1 MSQLV
6 GTHKLAAHDH
16 VVIDEIH
23 AIRDQLASVL
33 RPPKRWTGGLRRTS
47 QARAIQGSNS
57 IEGYNVTEQDAA
69 AAVED
74 EPPLSTDDRT
84 WAEIRA
90 YRRVLTYVVH
100 VGAEPGFEI
109 DESSIRSMHFMLL
122 EHELS
127 RSPGRYRT
135 GPIYVHDEAKGRAVY
150 EGPDPAVVPDLM
162 RSLAASLSSREG
174 DAMVRAAMAHLNLVM
189 IHPFRDGN
197 GRMARALQT
206 MVLAQDQVLE
216 PTFSSIEEWLG
227 HNTQHY
233 YNVLAATGGGA
244 WHPDRDGRLWV
255 KFNLRAHHMQAQT
268 LRRRVAEAES
278 QWALIDTLTSQ
289 HGLPE
294 RTGDAISLAW
304 SSSAFWSRTGRPA
317 PATTPLVAYFASTWR
332 GSAINARRSRTPTPG
347 SSPRSPQRPRNS
359 GYGKHCSRAAR
370 RNPAAPVPTTPTWSS
385 RATAASAAAT
395 CELPRRPR
403 AGWRRQRD
411 VRPQVGSDYP
421 LQDPSCRANSIASGS
436 ILN

>member
-1 MSQLV
+1 MSQLFEAP
-6 GTHKLAAHDH
+6 KLAADDL

-23 AIRDQLASVL
+23 SIRDQLASIL

-57 IEGYNVTEQDAA
+57 IEGYTITEQDAA

-74 EPPLSTDDRT
+74 EPPLSADERT
-84 WAEIRA
+84 WAEIVA
-90 YRRVLTYVVH
+90 YRRVLTYVVTF
-100 VGAEPGFEI
+100 GAEPGFEI

-127 RSPGRYRT
+127 KSPGRYRT
-135 GPIYVHDEAKGRAVY
+135 GPIYVQDEASGRTVY
-150 EGPDPAVVPDLM
+150 EGPEPAAVPDLM
-162 RSLAASLSSREG
+162 RALAASLSSRDGE
-174 DAMVRAAMAHLNLVM
+174 AMVRAAMAHLNLVM

-227 HNTQHY
+227 HNTQPY

-244 WHPDRDGRLWV
+244 WHPDRSTRLWV

-278 QWALIDTLTSQ
+278 QWALIDSLISR
-289 HGLPE
+289 HGLPD
-294 RTGDAISLAW
+294 RAGDAIFDGLLGLRVTRPSYVKRSEVEDRTATRDLARLVELGLLEPHGQTRARYYTAGALLREQMQELRDQRVALEDPYRGLI
-304 SSSAFWSRTGRPA
+304 SEITAEAAQPGFW
-317 PATTPLVAYFASTWR
+317 
-332 GSAINARRSRTPTPG
+332 
-347 SSPRSPQRPRNS
+347 
-359 GYGKHCSRAAR
+359 
-370 RNPAAPVPTTPTWSS
+370 
-385 RATAASAAAT
+385 
-395 CELPRRPR
+395 
-403 AGWRRQRD
+403 
-411 VRPQVGSDYP
+411 
-421 LQDPSCRANSIASGS
+421 
-436 ILN
+436 

>member
-1 MSQLV
+1 MSQLFEAPQ
-6 GTHKLAAHDH
+6 LAADDV
-16 VVIDEIH
+16 VVIEEIH
-23 AIRDQLASVL
+23 SIRDQLASVL

-57 IEGYNVTEQDAA
+57 IEGYTITEQDAA

-74 EPPLSTDDRT
+74 EPPLSADERT
-84 WAEIRA
+84 WAEIVA
-90 YRRVLTYVVH
+90 YRRVLTYVVSF
-100 VGAEPGFEI
+100 GAEPGFEI

-127 RSPGRYRT
+127 KSPGRYRT
-135 GPIYVHDEAKGRAVY
+135 GSIYVQDEANRRTMY
-150 EGPDPAVVPDLM
+150 EGPEPAVVPDLM
-162 RSLAASLSSREG
+162 RELAASLSSRDGE
-174 DAMVRAAMAHLNLVM
+174 AMVRAAMAHLNLVM

-244 WHPDRDGRLWV
+244 WHPDRSTRLWV

-278 QWALIDTLTSQ
+278 QWTLIDSLISQ
-289 HGLPE
+289 HGLPD
-294 RTGDAISLAW
+294 RAGDAIFDALLGLRITRPSYVKRSEVEDRTATRDLARLVELGLLEPHGQTRARYYTAGALLREQMQKLRDQRVALKDPYPGLI
-304 SSSAFWSRTGRPA
+304 SEITADAAQPGFW
-317 PATTPLVAYFASTWR
+317 
-332 GSAINARRSRTPTPG
+332 
-347 SSPRSPQRPRNS
+347 
-359 GYGKHCSRAAR
+359 
-370 RNPAAPVPTTPTWSS
+370 
-385 RATAASAAAT
+385 
-395 CELPRRPR
+395 
-403 AGWRRQRD
+403 
-411 VRPQVGSDYP
+411 
-421 LQDPSCRANSIASGS
+421 
-436 ILN
+436 

>member
-1 MSQLV
+1 MSQLFQAP
-6 GTHKLAAHDH
+6 KLDLDDLE
-16 VVIDEIH
+16 VIDDINS
-23 AIRDQLASVL
+23 IRDELASVL

-57 IEGYNVTEQDAA
+57 IEGYTVTEQDAV

-74 EPPLSTDDRT
+74 EPPLSADDRT
-84 WAEIRA
+84 WAEILA
-90 YRRVLTYVVH
+90 YRRLLTYVVN

-127 RSPGRYRT
+127 KSPGRYRT
-135 GPIYVHDEAKGRAVY
+135 GPIYVQDEAGGHPVY
-150 EGPDPAVVPDLM
+150 EGPDPAAVPNLM
-162 RSLAASLSSREG
+162 RSLAAALSSRDG

-244 WHPDRDGRLWV
+244 WHPDRNTRLWV

-268 LRRRVAEAES
+268 LRRRAADAES
-278 QWALIDTLTSQ
+278 QWALIDSLISQ

-294 RTGDAISLAW
+294 RTGDAIFDALLGLRVTRPSYVKRSEVEDRTATRDLARLVELSLLEPHGQTRARYYT
-304 SSSAFWSRTGRPA
+304 AGALLREQMQR
-317 PATTPLVAYFASTWR
+317 LRDQRVALKDPY
-332 GSAINARRSRTPTPG
+332 PG
-347 SSPRSPQRPRNS
+347 LISEITV
-359 GYGKHCSRAAR
+359 GAAQ
-370 RNPAAPVPTTPTWSS
+370 P
-385 RATAASAAAT
+385 
-395 CELPRRPR
+395 
-403 AGWRRQRD
+403 GF
-411 VRPQVGSDYP
+411 
-421 LQDPSCRANSIASGS
+421 
-436 ILN
+436 